1 MNAIELMGEQLNKEQ
16 PPIPDPAPQGAETLT
31 IEQINTLISNGLKSA
46 QSDIK
51 KMCEEMISAAVT
63 KVSEPVPDPPEPAAA
78 NTEGE

>member
-16 PPIPDPAPQGAETLT
+16 PPIPDPAPQGTESLT

-46 QSDIK
+46 QTDIK
-51 KMCEEMISAAVT
+51 KMCEDMISAAVA
-63 KVSEPVPDPPEPAAA
+63 KVSEPVPDAPEPAAT